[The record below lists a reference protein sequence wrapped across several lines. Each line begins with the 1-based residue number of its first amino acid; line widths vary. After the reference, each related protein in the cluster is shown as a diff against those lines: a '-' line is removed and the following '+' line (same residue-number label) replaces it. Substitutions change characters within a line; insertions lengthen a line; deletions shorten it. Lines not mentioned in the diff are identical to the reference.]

1 MANGKTMAFALLAEN
16 RYGYQENHTDK
27 LATKSSARTAQ
38 IWTENERRM
47 KMYNDNCKTDAP
59 CCDVKVPVDSMK
71 NTIME
76 IHDHAMK
83 AREMAFD
90 IYKKLFG
97 TMPSDPDNPK
107 IECAFD
113 ALIDINRIER
123 GTSEILCAVIQ
134 RIGD

>member
-1 MANGKTMAFALLAEN
+1 
-16 RYGYQENHTDK
+16 
-27 LATKSSARTAQ
+27 
-38 IWTENERRM
+38 
-47 KMYNDNCKTDAP
+47 MYNDNCKQECCVAP
-59 CCDVKVPVDSMK
+59 VPVDSLK
-71 NTIME
+71 NVILE
-76 IHDHAMK
+76 IQDNAFK

-97 TMPSDPDNPK
+97 TMPSDPDNQK

-123 GTSEILCAVIQ
+123 DTLETLCAVIQ

>member
-1 MANGKTMAFALLAEN
+1 
-16 RYGYQENHTDK
+16 
-27 LATKSSARTAQ
+27 
-38 IWTENERRM
+38 
-47 KMYNDNCKTDAP
+47 MYNDNCKTDAT
-59 CCDVKVPVDSMK
+59 CCAVQAPADSMK
-71 NTIME
+71 STICE

-113 ALIDINRIER
+113 ALNGINRIEKD
-123 GTSEILCAVIQ
+123 TLEILCAVIQ
-134 RIGD
+134 RIGE